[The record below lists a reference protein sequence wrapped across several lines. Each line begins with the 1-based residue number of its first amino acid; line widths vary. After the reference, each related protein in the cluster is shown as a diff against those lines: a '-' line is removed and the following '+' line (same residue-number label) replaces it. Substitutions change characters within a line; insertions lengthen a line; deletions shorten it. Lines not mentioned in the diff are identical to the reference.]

1 MSIEKEERIAYLSM
15 IQGVISRMAN
25 NAFLIKGWS
34 IGLTTAMLALAGG
47 TQNELFC
54 LISIIPMLLFW
65 WLDAFFFYQEEKYR
79 DIYDYARGDDLT
91 CQDLYNLNPN
101 MHISKR
107 TEEEKKVHIRWVTMK
122 KHAVYPVY
130 TVQLFL
136 LIIAYPI
143 VSCLS

>member
-47 TQNELFC
+47 TKNELFC
-54 LISIIPMLLFW
+54 LISIIPTFLFW
-65 WLDAFFFYQEEKYR
+65 WLDAFFFYQEKKYR
-79 DIYDYARGDDLT
+79 TIYNYAKSQNLT
-91 CQDLYNLNPN
+91 SLDLYNLDPN
-101 MHISKR
+101 MNIAQE
-107 TEEEKKVHIRWVTMK
+107 TEVKKKVYIRWVVMREN
-122 KHAVYPVY
+122 AVYPIY
-130 TVQLFL
+130 AVQIFL